1 MVYAFIQDV
10 PIGEDVYRRV
20 IEGLGPE
27 PLAGQLLHLCV
38 RQSDGRLRYIDVWES
53 EQACA
58 QAFEERIH
66 PTVDAAFG
74 GQRPSS
80 EPEVQ
85 RLDVLHASGSLLD
98 TSWS

>member
-10 PIGEDVYRRV
+10 PIGEDVYRRL

-27 PLAGQLLHLCV
+27 PVAGQLLHLCV
-38 RQSDGRLRYIDVWES
+38 RQGDGRLRYIDVWES
-53 EQACA
+53 EHACA
-58 QAFEERIH
+58 QAFQERIH
-66 PTVDAAFG
+66 PAVDAALG
-74 GQRPSS
+74 GERPST

-85 RLDVLHASGSLLD
+85 HLDVLHASGALLD